1 MVTPSASIAAPPPVV
16 TPPVQEQTNVRT
28 LTSTAPPRKYT
39 NTVLE
44 VKRLPPSMNNIATL
58 NGYFQR
64 FGKIVNIQ
72 VSALGQ
78 PDVALIQFSTNFEAR
93 KAISCADAVL
103 GNRFIRIFWHKSEAD
118 QQK

>member
-1 MVTPSASIAAPPPVV
+1 MLYK
-16 TPPVQEQTNVRT
+16 RT
-28 LTSTAPPRKYT
+28 
-39 NTVLE
+39 
-44 VKRLPPSMNNIATL
+44 
-58 NGYFQR
+58 
-64 FGKIVNIQ
+64 FGELYKIFLICLQ

-118 QQK
+118 QQKVGSIYKFLYHT